1 MSSQMSLKT
10 IEQNS
15 PFAIGYWT
23 RNLPVVTAHLMLH
36 QLCPDQLQETARPAA
51 AEAQLCLLYDALQV
65 PVTTRRVVILAAER
79 TLPGI
84 SRLEFVVTKLTN
96 LVAINTEENLA
107 SRDEKAD
114 RTLKTFFQLF
124 HVVDDIFVTILK

>member
-1 MSSQMSLKT
+1 M
-10 IEQNS
+10 
-15 PFAIGYWT
+15 
-23 RNLPVVTAHLMLH
+23 
-36 QLCPDQLQETARPAA
+36 
-51 AEAQLCLLYDALQV
+51 
-65 PVTTRRVVILAAER
+65 AAER